1 MLVKRKFRYHRGSAL
16 SPAAFPIDVAGPAP
30 TPGISRIL
38 FPILGAIVPLLLSG
52 APLLGSKIVKA
63 LAKSSEKEKQPA
75 LTAKEEQIIADE
87 VSKLVSMVQKPAK
100 SKKKGSGARKGA
112 GNRKPRRKAVPV
124 AQMMDN
130 MPIAP
135 PFSSAHQ
142 PKSRLRGISVSQLE
156 HKLGSGIVEY

>member
-16 SPAAFPIDVAGPAP
+16 SPAAFPLDVAGPAP
-30 TPGISRIL
+30 TAGISRIL

-63 LAKSSEKEKQPA
+63 LAKSSKKGQQPA
-75 LTAKEEQIIADE
+75 LTTKEEQIIADE
-87 VSKLVSMVQKPAK
+87 VSKLVSMAQKSAK
-100 SKKKGSGARKGA
+100 SKKKGS

-124 AQMMDN
+124 AQMIGN
-130 MPIAP
+130 IPTGL
-135 PFSSAHQ
+135 PFSSGSR
-142 PKSRLRGISVSQLE
+142 PKSKLRGISLAQLE